1 MIHIYRKET
10 NYLSLTKKSG
20 LSSKTMF
27 LIGLPS
33 ELGGILIGLLLSSFH
48 WVLFFVAPAVTV
60 SLFQYVFNHLY
71 QMKIARKSS
80 IDKLFF
86 FEMMLIQIVFIL
98 CVILLLL

>member
-1 MIHIYRKET
+1 M
-10 NYLSLTKKSG
+10 NPLTKKPG

-33 ELGGILIGLLLSSFH
+33 ELGGILLGLLLSSFH
-48 WVLFFVAPAVTV
+48 WVLFFVAPAVAV

-71 QMKIARKSS
+71 QMEIAHKPS

-86 FEMMLIQIVFIL
+86 FKMIILQLVFLL
-98 CVILLLL
+98 CIFMLLL